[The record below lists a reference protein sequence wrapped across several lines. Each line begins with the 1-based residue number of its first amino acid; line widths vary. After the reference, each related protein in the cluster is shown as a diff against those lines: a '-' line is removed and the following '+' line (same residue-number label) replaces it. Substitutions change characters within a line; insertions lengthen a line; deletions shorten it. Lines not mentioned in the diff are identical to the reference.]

1 MTLVY
6 DFIMQFFETFISFLL
21 FWFIVEAERQATT
34 SSPLMNTSE
43 QGGGAHWKK

>member
-21 FWFIVEAERQATT
+21 FWFIVEAERQAT